1 MFLLY
6 YALFYF
12 FIVCLVIFSG
22 RALTIVQQKIA
33 INRAVARSFL
43 TGGGGGEERG
53 IIAIAE
59 GSSLLQHRL
68 INADSISFI
77 SE

>member
-43 TGGGGGEERG
+43 TGGGGGERG

-59 GSSLLQHRL
+59 GPSLLQHRL
-68 INADSISFI
+68 INTDSISFI